1 MNIPTECDAVW
12 ITVATHMIVAP
23 RMTAARRPSP
33 SDTYGENGYAATEP
47 MFCEGHAIS
56 CLEYSSWQGDT
67 NLDRTQESK
76 LSGELA
82 KREGSQVRDELFRL
96 LGSRRLGSIAV
107 MTGDRLCSLLE
118 R

>member
-47 MFCEGHAIS
+47 MF
-56 CLEYSSWQGDT
+56 
-67 NLDRTQESK
+67 
-76 LSGELA
+76 
-82 KREGSQVRDELFRL
+82 
-96 LGSRRLGSIAV
+96 
-107 MTGDRLCSLLE
+107 
-118 R
+118 